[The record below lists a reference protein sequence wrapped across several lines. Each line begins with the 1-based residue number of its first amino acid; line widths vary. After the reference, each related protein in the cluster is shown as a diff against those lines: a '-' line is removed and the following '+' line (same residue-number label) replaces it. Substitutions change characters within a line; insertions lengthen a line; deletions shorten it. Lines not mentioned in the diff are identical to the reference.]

1 MGSIN
6 GLKNIA
12 ATSIQ
17 NSGEFYLGNQLDSGT
32 AGQVIVSGGSNE
44 SATWGTNS
52 ATLPNALTM
61 GTNLTLTSG
70 NTSFDGS
77 VADTINASV
86 PTLTGGNGIDITG
99 TTVTTDN
106 DGTTINNS
114 GGSGTQNQVLKVPNS
129 LTSGTNV
136 SFSSGTTYDGS
147 TAITISSTDT
157 NTTYTA
163 SVPVEI
169 SGSNVISLNYDE
181 DTIDLDGSDL
191 AVVKVPNS
199 LTSGTNV
206 SFSSGTTYDGSTA
219 ITISSTDTDT
229 TYNGGTNINIDT
241 STNPDE
247 INLDTTITDMTN
259 ISFLD
264 NGTAT
269 SITGSNYPSALTTAT
284 YLDLSSSTNIIHP
297 SNVFESGSDLR
308 MSISL
313 GAFLP
318 NDDSSYFNI
327 GVEDDL
333 SSKIHGTIRPLTSSL
348 EVCGYFII
356 PRDYTATDIR
366 IDVTNSSGVGV
377 SRTII
382 VESVI
387 TYGGTGYSALGSIT
401 TNSEQSIT
409 NFTAVTDRILL
420 IRIIT
425 TTTSDHIRG
434 GYIKLT
440 R

>member
-1 MGSIN
+1 
-6 GLKNIA
+6 
-12 ATSIQ
+12 
-17 NSGEFYLGNQLDSGT
+17 
-32 AGQVIVSGGSNE
+32 
-44 SATWGTNS
+44 
-52 ATLPNALTM
+52 
-61 GTNLTLTSG
+61 
-70 NTSFDGS
+70 
-77 VADTINASV
+77 
-86 PTLTGGNGIDITG
+86 
-99 TTVTTDN
+99 
-106 DGTTINNS
+106 
-114 GGSGTQNQVLKVPNS
+114 
-129 LTSGTNV
+129 
-136 SFSSGTTYDGS
+136 
-147 TAITISSTDT
+147 
-157 NTTYTA
+157 
-163 SVPVEI
+163 
-169 SGSNVISLNYDE
+169 
-181 DTIDLDGSDL
+181 
-191 AVVKVPNS
+191 
-199 LTSGTNV
+199 
-206 SFSSGTTYDGSTA
+206 
-219 ITISSTDTDT
+219 
-229 TYNGGTNINIDT
+229 
-241 STNPDE
+241 
-247 INLDTTITDMTN
+247 
-259 ISFLD
+259 
-264 NGTAT
+264 
-269 SITGSNYPSALTTAT
+269 
-284 YLDLSSSTNIIHP
+284 
-297 SNVFESGSDLR
+297 